1 MELLIKRLSESEDLK
16 LPTYATD
23 GSACMDIY
31 ALTAVPQGDGSILCR
46 TGWAVAIPE
55 GWAMLIYSRSG
66 MGFNQNTRLS
76 NCVGVIDSDY
86 RDEVMVKLHCDI
98 PGRLPQVKKGDR
110 VAQFMLVPVE
120 RVDLEQV
127 TELPEANSTR
137 SGGFGS
143 TGQ

>member
-1 MELLIKRLSESEDLK
+1 MELKIKRLTTDENFK

-23 GSACMDIY
+23 GSACMGVY
-31 ALTAVPQGDGSILCR
+31 ALTAEVQGDGSILCR

-110 VAQFMLVPVE
+110 VAQFMLVPI
-120 RVDLEQV
+120 EQV
-127 TELPEANSTR
+127 ELDEVTTLPEATSTR

>member
-1 MELLIKRLSESEDLK
+1 MKLPINRLSESEDLK

-66 MGFNQNTRLS
+66 MGFNENTRLS

-120 RVDLEQV
+120 SVELEQV
-127 TELPEANSTR
+127 PELPEATSTR

-143 TGQ
+143 TGK

>member
-1 MELLIKRLSESEDLK
+1 MELLFNRLSESEDLK

-23 GSACMDIY
+23 GSACLDIY
-31 ALTAVPQGDGSILCR
+31 ALTAEAQGDGSILCR

-110 VAQFMLVPVE
+110 VAQFMIVPVE
-120 RVDLEQV
+120 RVEV
-127 TELPEANSTR
+127 KHVAELPAPNSTR

-143 TGQ
+143 TGK